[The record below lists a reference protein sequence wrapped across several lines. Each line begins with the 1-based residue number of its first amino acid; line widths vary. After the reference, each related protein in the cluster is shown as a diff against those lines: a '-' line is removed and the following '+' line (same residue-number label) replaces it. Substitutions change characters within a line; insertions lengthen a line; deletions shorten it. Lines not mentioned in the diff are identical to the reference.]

1 MLIQLIIE
9 LSKRTSLRE
18 RGRTVGSRM
27 AKKAQDMTMRSREI
41 KTSRKLWSYIEEGK
55 VTTSE
60 LD

>member
-1 MLIQLIIE
+1 MWIPRIIE
-9 LSKRTSLRE
+9 LSKRTSLTG
-18 RGRTVGSRM
+18 RGSTVGSGM
-27 AKKAQDMTMRSREI
+27 AKKAQDMTTSSREI

>member
-1 MLIQLIIE
+1 MWIPRIIE
-9 LSKRTSLRE
+9 LSKRTSLMG
-18 RGRTVGSRM
+18 RGSTVGSGM
-27 AKKAQDMTMRSREI
+27 AKKAQDMTTRSREI